1 MHPSG
6 HHRDSAGLADGG
18 EGIEGDPALEL
29 LGPWFAG
36 GDVEGA
42 KADLISLREGL
53 SFQLGAGRGE
63 YLGWQFL
70 HSFWDCQASGKHD
83 TGDAIQLGG
92 DHRAAVSASKYFMAP

>member
-1 MHPSG
+1 MIHPLHCLASG
-6 HHRDSAGLADGG
+6 LREGMLG
-18 EGIEGDPALEL
+18 EQRPTLSPCG
-29 LGPWFAG
+29 
-36 GDVEGA
+36 
-42 KADLISLREGL
+42 EGL